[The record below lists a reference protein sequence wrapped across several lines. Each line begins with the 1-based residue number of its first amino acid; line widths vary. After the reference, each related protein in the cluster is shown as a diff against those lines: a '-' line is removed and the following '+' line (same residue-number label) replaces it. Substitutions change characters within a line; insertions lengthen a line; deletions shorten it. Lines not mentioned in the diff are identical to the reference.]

1 MGNRGANSTRRPP
14 TRVLTALTPLLLL
27 CALGTGCAE
36 IRVTD
41 SPRTAD
47 EQFLLNEASIRAV
60 DGLSVAALRDYKL
73 FVDPTYLSGS
83 PLSIAG
89 QPDTYSLSPNPPNV
103 DQAFL
108 LGEIRNKLLVSGAR
122 VVDDRKDADIV
133 VEVRAAANGINKL
146 QYLFGIPQIG
156 GGANVTG
163 SVPIIIPEIA
173 FYKNLRQRGFT
184 SVSLTARWSDTGELV
199 QASGPSVG
207 QTFRND
213 YWFFGIGPRTVGDI
227 PPAQD
232 AK

>member
-1 MGNRGANSTRRPP
+1 MGNRGATPRRSGKIHFSR
-14 TRVLTALTPLLLL
+14 TLAALLLL
-27 CALGTGCAE
+27 CALGSGCAE

-60 DGLSVAALRDYKL
+60 EGLSITALRDYKL

-89 QPDTYSLSPNPPNV
+89 QVDTYGLTPNPPNV

-108 LGEIRNKLLVSGAR
+108 LGEIRNKLLVNGAR
-122 VVDDRKDADIV
+122 LVDARKDADIV

-156 GGANVTG
+156 GTGAVTG
-163 SVPIIIPEIA
+163 SVPIILPEIA

-184 SVSLTARWSDTGELV
+184 SVSMTARWADTGELV
-199 QASGPSVG
+199 QSSGPSVG
-207 QTFRND
+207 QTYRND
-213 YWFFGIGPRTVGDI
+213 YWFLGIGPRTVGDI
-227 PPAQD
+227 PPAQS
-232 AK
+232 KP